1 MLQAAAITK
10 GLQGKELVDMEA
22 LADAGAAGFT
32 DDGIPL
38 MDEKLLV
45 QAMEQAKA
53 LGLPVGFP

>member
-1 MLQAAAITK
+1 
-10 GLQGKELVDMEA
+10 MEA

-32 DDGIPL
+32 DDGIPM

-53 LGLPVGFP
+53 LGLPLAFHEEDPALMLSLIHI